1 MENGAT
7 LNIRRMGWLTRVGIA
22 LCVWFAAV
30 RPHDAAAQ
38 PAPNDTIVVAGLR
51 PAAEGYA
58 ATEII
63 RLAHA
68 QKIRE
73 LVDEAVHEITQ
84 RVVLNHGALRAA
96 LGQRYLVEFFGCEGA
111 LKCVVRTFGKVKGQA
126 THLVY
131 GDYSVKKR
139 TYRIRMRLVEMA
151 SGKMVSEVEFTL
163 DAKEIEDA
171 ATWKQKLKALLAV
184 IAPAGETGGGETGGG
199 ETGGGETG
207 GGETGGGETGG
218 GETGGSGHG
227 SDELT
232 DADFGEAVEQVTVEP
247 PKPREDLPWLTVA
260 SIAGA
265 TSRWFDFETL
275 DEDSDVLRPPG
286 FTSDW
291 TTKLGGSAELFPFL
305 LLKRHGL
312 LSRIGFAGEYARSDI
327 SPAGGRETSMYAGT
341 RFMIPIGSTA
351 SYPTFGLSA
360 GFLRH
365 DFVIVDEMVTFPS
378 VSYRGARVGASAR
391 VPIGTPR
398 VALFSD
404 VRYMWGVPKGA
415 LFLVEQ
421 YGAARI
427 GGFDVDSFLEIRPL
441 GAVFVRIGARYTRF
455 SLEFD
460 GDGDLSDNGSV
471 GAQDKYLTATVST
484 GLVL

>member
-1 MENGAT
+1 
-7 LNIRRMGWLTRVGIA
+7 MGWLTRVGIA

-38 PAPNDTIVVAGLR
+38 PAPDETIVVAGLR
-51 PAAEGYA
+51 PAAEGYG

-96 LGQRYLVEFFGCEGA
+96 LTQRYLVDFFGCEGK
-111 LKCVVRTFGKVKGQA
+111 LKCVVSTFGKVKGQA

-163 DAKEIEDA
+163 DATEMEDA
-171 ATWKQKLKALLAV
+171 ETWKQKLKALLAV

-207 GGETGGGETGG
+207 GGETGGG
-218 GETGGSGHG
+218 GSGHG

-232 DADFGEAVEQVTVEP
+232 DADFGAAVEQVTVEP

-305 LLKRHGL
+305 LFKRHGL

-398 VALFSD
+398 VALFAD